1 MTSVVAEGNTAPA
14 PLSPLSPMDQELVL
28 LETLKSLLEEAM
40 RSLSGG
46 EALPLLEVSRQINL
60 TAQELTAFALQMGRL
75 PWTPEAQQQ
84 RRKLLA
90 ELGQQRSFCRAML
103 RRWRRAI
110 VLRQQLLGL
119 QDEPAPYTE
128 SLTIG
133 SLTTGWS

>member
-60 TAQELTAFALQMGRL
+60 TAQELTAFSLQMGRL

-119 QDEPAPYTE
+119 QDEPVLYTE
-128 SLTIG
+128 SLTLG
-133 SLTTGWS
+133 SLKTGWS

>member
-1 MTSVVAEGNTAPA
+1 
-14 PLSPLSPMDQELVL
+14 MDQELVL

-46 EALPLLEVSRQINL
+46 EALPLLEVSRQIGV
-60 TAQELTAFALQMGRL
+60 TAQELMAFSLQLGCL

-90 ELGQQRSFCRAML
+90 ELGQQRAFCRAML
-103 RRWRRAI
+103 RRWRRSI

-119 QDEPAPYTE
+119 QSEPAPYTE
-128 SLTIG
+128 SLPA
-133 SLTTGWS
+133 GWS

>member
-1 MTSVVAEGNTAPA
+1 MTSVAAAENTAPA
-14 PLSPLSPMDQELVL
+14 SLSPMDQELVL

-60 TAQELTAFALQMGRL
+60 TAQELTAFSLQMGRL

-119 QDEPAPYTE
+119 QDEPVLYTE
-128 SLTIG
+128 SLTLG
-133 SLTTGWS
+133 SLKTGWS